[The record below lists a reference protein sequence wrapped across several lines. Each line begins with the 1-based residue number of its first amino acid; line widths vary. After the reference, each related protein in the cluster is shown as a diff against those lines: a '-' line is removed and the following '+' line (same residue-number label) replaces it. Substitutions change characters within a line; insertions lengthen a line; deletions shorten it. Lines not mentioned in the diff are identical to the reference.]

1 MTHLKRIQM
10 PETLSTKDITTI
22 VYLFKTM
29 SLAAKHDFL
38 STLIV
43 EHPNHYKK
51 INVLKEVRCFKL
63 FNSNVDISRVE
74 PNLIYLIGFCKNS
87 IVN

>member
-10 PETLSTKDITTI
+10 PETLSSKDITTI

-51 INVLKEVRCFKL
+51 IKKALGKDHNKF
-63 FNSNVDISRVE
+63 
-74 PNLIYLIGFCKNS
+74 IGLA
-87 IVN
+87 